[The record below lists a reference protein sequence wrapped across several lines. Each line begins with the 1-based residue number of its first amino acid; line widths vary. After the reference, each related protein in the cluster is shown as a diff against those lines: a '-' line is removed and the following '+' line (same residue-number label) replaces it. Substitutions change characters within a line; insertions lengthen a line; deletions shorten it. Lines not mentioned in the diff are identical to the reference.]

1 MKSSVRA
8 LCSLLGPS
16 ASGVAVALLVLGG
29 SGDVAAAKGGA
40 KKPKVPVV
48 GMVTEGVAERLR
60 APKKKGKKGG
70 EGKGEVGKTFTA
82 VCEGAVAQWKVSDL
96 GDDGAWVGNFVGGAK
111 PKRCMLLDAAKDSVT
126 AAKGRPNPTAQQTA
140 AAKAAASAA
149 LAGKGG
155 ADPGKIEITLFHDGD
170 EMVAVAQAQK
180 PATGKSNC
188 LDHTSLV
195 ILAENDAGKWAPV
208 FKPSAKGKDVCG
220 YGFFTRGDVD
230 GDGRDEIALRVDKV
244 DGYAYRVL
252 KRTKKSYDVVVK

>member
-1 MKSSVRA
+1 MKSK
-8 LCSLLGPS
+8 SLFSGAVVIVVGAGLFVGGD
-16 ASGVAVALLVLGG
+16 AS
-29 SGDVAAAKGGA
+29 AKGAA

-48 GMVTEGVAERLR
+48 GMVTEGIAERLH
-60 APKKKGKKGG
+60 APKKKGKKT
-70 EGKGEVGKTFTA
+70 EKADVGKTFTA
-82 VCEGAVAQWKVSDL
+82 MCEGTVAQWKVSDL

-111 PKRCMLLDAAKDSVT
+111 PKRCMLLDSGKDSVT
-126 AAKGRPNPTAQQTA
+126 AAKGRPNPTTQQTA
-140 AAKAAASAA
+140 AAKAAATAA

-155 ADPGKIEITLFHDGD
+155 ADPGKLEITLFHDGD

-180 PATGKSNC
+180 AATGKSNC

-195 ILAENDAGKWAPV
+195 ILVENEGGKWSPV

-220 YGFFTRGDVD
+220 YGFFTRGDID